1 MIEKNNF
8 TKHSFEKLKKAILAV
23 DDKVKDDVYALS
35 FWFFTDNDDP
45 RYPMIVFSYNTITN
59 YKNSI
64 LSASDEEEAKWN
76 FAFWLQDELEVIGG
90 EKDKL
95 LAEWFKT
102 TPHYYSEEENEAAFD
117 DDELFETT
125 SEQGSMFC
133 EEFIE
138 EIIGIT
144 QQLFS
149 EKIIETK
156 FRKNIPILVH
166 ELEYYDE
173 PVSWTVRSNPKGL
186 VDEFV
191 EWTKFE

>member
-1 MIEKNNF
+1 MTEKNNF
-8 TKHSFEKLKKAILAV
+8 TKHSFEKLKKAIFAI
-23 DDKVKDDVYALS
+23 DDKVKEDIYALS
-35 FWFFTDNDDP
+35 FYFYAEDDDP
-45 RYPMIVFSYNTITN
+45 RYPTIIFSYNTITN

-64 LSASDEEEAKWN
+64 SSASDEAEAKWN
-76 FAFWLQDELEVIGG
+76 FAFWLQDQLEVIGG
-90 EKDKL
+90 VQDEL
-95 LAEWFKT
+95 LAKWFKA

-117 DDELFETT
+117 DDDLFETT

-138 EIIGIT
+138 EIIGLT

-149 EKIIETK
+149 EKVIETK
-156 FRKNIPILVH
+156 FWKNIPIMVH

-173 PVSWTVRSNPKGL
+173 PISWTVRSNPKGL